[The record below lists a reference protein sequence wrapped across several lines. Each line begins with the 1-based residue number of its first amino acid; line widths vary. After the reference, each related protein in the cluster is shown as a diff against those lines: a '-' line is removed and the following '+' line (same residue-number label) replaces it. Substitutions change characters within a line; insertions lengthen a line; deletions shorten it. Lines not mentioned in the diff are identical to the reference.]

1 MVVNKSNFRKNSSL
15 ITDLL
20 EKLRK
25 KLIGFE
31 VINLRGQP
39 IGRLKD
45 FILDKTRR
53 LYMVIAQLDAR
64 PDSPVYILSSKYIQ
78 NVDTTNRVLLVDLSL
93 INLHQLPL
101 YDPSNYKA
109 IESASSSPQS
119 ASTQTNP
126 TNSGE
131 MRNVDKIQHSNTPS
145 LPRETPEYGTNLS
158 NVESDDTPE
167 VVEEKIIPLLEERL
181 LVNRSKR
188 KIGEIIVRKAIET
201 KIIEVPIQSE
211 KLIIDK
217 FGTDSQQPV
226 DVEHLPVEEV
236 SQDRVT
242 DVSGRSPT
250 LPANQESIPSSDE
263 ITEVVEEEI
272 VRLLEERLMI
282 NRSKW
287 KVGEVVVRKEV
298 ANKIVQVPI
307 RREKIII
314 EQVSPE
320 PKQIAEIDLGKGEIT
335 GVERSN
341 APSSDT
347 PYNVVGEF
355 VSPKAVSNLLNAI
368 ALQRYHGCAKVRV
381 ELVVEDPELRET
393 YQNMFDRCSIRT
405 EKG

>member
-109 IESASSSPQS
+109 IESARSSPQS

-167 VVEEKIIPLLEERL
+167 VVEE
-181 LVNRSKR
+181 
-188 KIGEIIVRKAIET
+188 
-201 KIIEVPIQSE
+201 
-211 KLIIDK
+211 
-217 FGTDSQQPV
+217 
-226 DVEHLPVEEV
+226 
-236 SQDRVT
+236 
-242 DVSGRSPT
+242 
-250 LPANQESIPSSDE
+250 
-263 ITEVVEEEI
+263 EI

-298 ANKIVQVPI
+298 ENKIVQVPI

-320 PKQIAEIDLGKGEIT
+320 TKLIAEIDLGKGEIT

-347 PYNVVGEF
+347 SHTVVGEF

-393 YQNMFDRCSIRT
+393 YQNMFDRCSIRS

>member
-1 MVVNKSNFRKNSSL
+1 MVVNKNNYKKNSSL

-109 IESASSSPQS
+109 IESARSSPQS

-145 LPRETPEYGTNLS
+145 LPRETPEYGTHLN

-188 KIGEIIVRKAIET
+188 KVGEIIVRKAIET

-242 DVSGRSPT
+242 DVSGHSPT
-250 LPANQESIPSSDE
+250 LPVNQESIPSSDE

-298 ANKIVQVPI
+298 ENKIVQVPI

-320 PKQIAEIDLGKGEIT
+320 TKLIAEIDLGKGEIT

-347 PYNVVGEF
+347 SHTVVGEF